1 MSSEEEREDRSGGGD
16 IGIGDDDGVLYLE
29 SVMGALLDMK
39 EDTHDR

>member
-16 IGIGDDDGVLYLE
+16 IGDDGVLYLE

-39 EDTHDR
+39 EDAHDR